1 LKSFI
6 FLIVKSTELIT
17 FYEVMTKEGKNIV
30 LVGRADNEF
39 LD

>member
-17 FYEVMTKEGKNIV
+17 FYKVMTKEGKNIV